1 MTPPNA
7 RVAYVRWAA
16 VATVVCYSA
25 GYATIG
31 FGLMFFG
38 AAWSLLRR
46 RSFPWRQTPLDP
58 PLAVFGIVLLVSA
71 IASPYRSIALIVTP
85 ALLLS
90 GAIYFGSFAW
100 LLEHDPASRM
110 TLLRAWA
117 LGAPPAALA
126 GLATVVLGHAER
138 ASIPRGVGPNGLG
151 TTLLLGGLLALGL
164 GLAPRRR
171 LWERIAWAACAA
183 VVFAGL
189 LASGSRASLLGWLV
203 GALWLGW
210 HRLRPRARAAAA
222 VVAAA
227 LVAVG
232 VAAAVSPDVYDATLG
247 PLLARAEDVAPDMT
261 DRVLNA
267 PYDIAGNRLKIWGT
281 SLRMLASSPWLGTGF
296 GTFEAAYAHWK
307 DPDMSSEPFAFNLAL
322 NLAVE
327 TGVLGLYAAAWVAQA
342 GIAEWRRWGRALQPG
357 RTDPS
362 RPIVAAL
369 WVGLLVDQL
378 ADNTLFSIS
387 TSAALWL
394 LLAYLAVPGR
404 PAANGASGRA
414 VPSRR
419 GASIEPSAA
428 GMVP

>member
-7 RVAYVRWAA
+7 RVAYIRWAA
-16 VATVVCYSA
+16 VATVFCYTA

-38 AAWSLLRR
+38 AAWTLLRH
-46 RSFPWRQTPLDP
+46 RSFPWRPTPLDP

-71 IASPYRSIALIVTP
+71 IASPYRSVALVVTP

-90 GAIYFGSFAW
+90 GAIYFGSFAR
-100 LLEHDPASRM
+100 LLEHDPGSRM

-117 LGAPPAALA
+117 LGAPPAALI

-151 TTLLLGGLLALGL
+151 TTLLLGSLVALGL
-164 GLAPRRR
+164 GLTRRAR
-171 LWERIAWAACAA
+171 LWERIVWPGCAA
-183 VVFAGL
+183 AGLAGL
-189 LASGSRASLLGWLV
+189 LASGSRASLLGWLA
-203 GALWLGW
+203 GAIWLGW
-210 HRLRPRARAAAA
+210 HHLRSWARAVLAVMAAAA
-222 VVAAA
+222 
-227 LVAVG
+227 VAVG
-232 VAAAVSPDVYDATLG
+232 VAAAVSPDVYDATIA
-247 PLLARAEDVAPDMT
+247 PLLARAEDVVPDMT
-261 DRVLNA
+261 DRVLNT
-267 PYDIAGNRLKIWGT
+267 PYDLAGNRLKIWGT

-307 DPDMSSEPFAFNLAL
+307 DPDMSSEPFAFDLAL

-342 GIAEWRRWGRALQPG
+342 AIVEWRRWGRALPPG
-357 RTDPS
+357 RADPS
-362 RPIVAAL
+362 RPIIVAL

-394 LLAYLAVPGR
+394 LLAYLVVPGR
-404 PAANGASGRA
+404 GAA
-414 VPSRR
+414 
-419 GASIEPSAA
+419 IEPGAA